1 MNRFINER
9 RFEMPKYFVEAE
21 FVETHYVR
29 QIIEIEADN
38 RSEAIDWVMDGEGE
52 PKEVLERQVVE
63 RYQQNTNFD
72 EPIIVKELK
81 DE

>member
-1 MNRFINER
+1 
-9 RFEMPKYFVEAE
+9 MPKYFVEAE

-38 RSEAIDWVMDGEGE
+38 RTEAIDWVMDGEGE
-52 PKEVLERQVVE
+52 PVETLEVQVVE

-72 EPIIVKELK
+72 EPIIVKEIEN
-81 DE
+81 DTGGN

>member
-1 MNRFINER
+1 
-9 RFEMPKYFVEAE
+9 MPKYFVEAE

-29 QIIEIEADN
+29 QIIEIEADD
-38 RSEAIDWVMDGEGE
+38 RLEAIDWVMDGAGE

-72 EPIIVKELK
+72 EPIIVKEID
-81 DE
+81 DETGGN